1 MQHFLSPFF
10 AGSASIDTF
19 ASEEKNAQVPVITNT
34 VENGGYYQV
43 YEGSTKVSQQGA
55 RIVVSKQVRVVVS
68 LEGDVVPSSTYRY
81 SVYDSEYG
89 TTMTGTLSLVSY
101 RYDGIFQIIHQLFM
115 KALFLAIYNFSV
127 LIPRSLL
134 RGGLFYLV
142 IYCFYR

>member
-1 MQHFLSPFF
+1 MFKPVKSLMIAALSFAIF

-81 SVYDSEYG
+81 SEYG

-101 RYDGIFQIIHQLFM
+101 RYDGIFSDYTS
-115 KALFLAIYNFSV
+115 AIYEGTVFGN
-127 LIPRSLL
+127 I
-134 RGGLFYLV
+134 
-142 IYCFYR
+142 

>member
-1 MQHFLSPFF
+1 MFKPVKSLMIAALSF
-10 AGSASIDTF
+10 AIFTGSASIDTF

-101 RYDGIFQIIHQLFM
+101 RYDGIFSDYTS
-115 KALFLAIYNFSV
+115 AIYEGTVFGN
-127 LIPRSLL
+127 I
-134 RGGLFYLV
+134 
-142 IYCFYR
+142 